1 MLCNRFETRSKNKN
15 LRSQT
20 DFIRSNAS
28 TSLYGQ
34 ILLFSF
40 ASKLWQMIQLEIRNS
55 VSTESYKKKKK
66 KARTKQ

>member
-28 TSLYGQ
+28 TSLYGSNSFVFLCFKVVADDSAGNQ
-34 ILLFSF
+34 KFSF
-40 ASKLWQMIQLEIRNS
+40 
-55 VSTESYKKKKK
+55 Y
-66 KARTKQ
+66 